1 MKGAT
6 FAVKTIGLAVN
17 HSKVKADEITARLI
31 ELIEKYGS
39 RLVLDEESA
48 AKADRADLAL
58 PLDRFAEE
66 AELLFV
72 LGGDGTMLGFA
83 RQFARAGLP
92 ILGINIGH
100 LGFLSEAEPKD
111 LENAVKRVLDGE
123 YCLENRLMLEARVVR
138 NGETVMESLTAL
150 NDIGIARDSFGKMV
164 TCKVFVDDMYVDQ
177 YTGDGLLIS
186 TPTGST
192 AYSLSCGGPIVSPH
206 IEVILLTPICAHTLH
221 ARPMVIAAN
230 QEVRVEV
237 SASHPELVLS
247 LDGQIF
253 EKLEQNDVVHV
264 RQAPY
269 KTTLIKWH
277 DREFYD
283 VLRQKLH
290 RAP

>member
-1 MKGAT
+1 M
-6 FAVKTIGLAVN
+6 KTIGLAVN